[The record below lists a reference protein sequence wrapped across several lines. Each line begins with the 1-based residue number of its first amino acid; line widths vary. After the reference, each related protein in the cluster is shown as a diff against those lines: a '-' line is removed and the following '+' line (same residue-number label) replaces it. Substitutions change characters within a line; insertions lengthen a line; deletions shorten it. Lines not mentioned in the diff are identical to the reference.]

1 MEILGYGED
10 ALTFHALSTGFTEL
24 LRNLGDDTDPAAAVR
39 FFRPSL
45 GRRGAAPDGKPRSEF
60 GEFDAIIGT
69 ARAVYLVEAKWS
81 ASSELKG
88 TDLTLRPEQKRR
100 HQAFR
105 AYLTAWRATPTA
117 GWPEFAQAVRP
128 HLPAGIV
135 PPTDGTTLAKN
146 LAFVLGRLQGC
157 GDEVVDVLLSR
168 ARLMVRHALRPDPC
182 DIPRRSQCRTQ
193 PRKFRTCSKRGR
205 PRP

>member
-100 HQAFR
+100 R
-105 AYLTAWRATPTA
+105 GGPS
-117 GWPEFAQAVRP
+117 
-128 HLPAGIV
+128 
-135 PPTDGTTLAKN
+135 
-146 LAFVLGRLQGC
+146 
-157 GDEVVDVLLSR
+157 SR
-168 ARLMVRHALRPDPC
+168 RPC
-182 DIPRRSQCRTQ
+182 DRICRPESCRRPTGQRSPRTSRSCSDG
-193 PRKFRTCSKRGR
+193 FRVAVTRSWTCCFLAHG
-205 PRP
+205 